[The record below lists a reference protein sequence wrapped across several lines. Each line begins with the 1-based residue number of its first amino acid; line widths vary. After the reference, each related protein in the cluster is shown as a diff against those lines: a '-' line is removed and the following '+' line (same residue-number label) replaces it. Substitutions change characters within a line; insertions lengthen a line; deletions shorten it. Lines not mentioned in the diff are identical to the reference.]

1 MNEWMRKNEWNF
13 NEFDWMNEWMR
24 MNEWM
29 KVMIIIF
36 GKNKPL
42 KEKFHF

>member
-1 MNEWMRKNEWNF
+1 MNEWERMNEISMNL
-13 NEFDWMNEWMR
+13 NEWMNK
-24 MNEWM
+24 NEWM